1 MKEVKQMN
9 DLIIYIIGSLSII
22 AVIGTVYLYINLS
35 SLNFLL
41 RELFSLV
48 SRTFREYYKGEDME
62 PVLINGGIDIVWRG
76 DVDGMRNENELGF
89 ITIYTNEGN
98 INSPIKNQNEADIIA
113 GKIIRMVYEYIKD
126 KEDIQ

>member
-1 MKEVKQMN
+1 MN

>member
-1 MKEVKQMN
+1 MN

-113 GKIIRMVYEYIKD
+113 GKIIRMVYEYIKY

>member
-1 MKEVKQMN
+1 MN

-22 AVIGTVYLYINLS
+22 AIIGTVYLYINLS